1 MNRNLRECIVSVT
14 NAMRFRLVPKVIPDP
29 VHLGLPLRG
38 YLAQVVPEPVLA
50 DKEGL
55 WSGSAHTFYSY
66 FRIA

>member
-1 MNRNLRECIVSVT
+1 MNRILKECIVSVT

-38 YLAQVVPEPVLA
+38 YLAQGVPEPVLA
-50 DKEGL
+50 DKEGPL
-55 WSGSAHTFYSY
+55 VRFAHTFSSY